1 MKLLLITIPMKLIL
15 IAIILS
21 LSACSSGQW
30 AGALNGLA
38 DSTQSTGVKCESYN
52 QNGRTYTE
60 CN

>member
-1 MKLLLITIPMKLIL
+1 MKLIL
-15 IAIILS
+15 ITIILS